1 MHDQIIPEPGR
12 PGPRNDIKGNQAL
25 NTHDAARHGGA
36 QRTQARQPRRKSCG
50 AEQN

>member
-12 PGPRNDIKGNQAL
+12 PGPNNVIKGIQAL
-25 NTHDAARHGGA
+25 KTHDTAGHGGA
-36 QRTQARQPRRKSCG
+36 QRTQTRQPRRKSCG